1 MSVRKQQL
9 LKQHR
14 RNKRM
19 AMLVIV
25 LGLVLLGFIAP
36 LWLLPLAIVVLWIV
50 HEAWF
55 ADHLFYAPQ
64 DDYQYRFPEAIE
76 PYELVIVDGRLKLNS
91 NTELALEQS
100 TLIAQ
105 VQLKSSWLG
114 RWFDPGVL
122 LGHDQQTFER
132 AAQGIRYLNLTGQA
146 AALLAEGLRIR
157 GRFCTLA
164 NTVQLYV
171 FDQPSPVAENIM
183 ILAPHADDAELA
195 AFGLYSSADKVSI
208 VTLTQGEI
216 EAEHYQRLGL
226 TAQQA
231 AQLKGRLRSWDS
243 MAIPLWGGVPQAN
256 CVQLGY
262 YCMQLPVM
270 AQQPD
275 MAFGSKQS
283 GETDIRSA
291 REHNCIK
298 LPADNNGAPTWTNLV
313 ADLAACLMHF
323 KPSVVV
329 MPHPEID
336 PHADHIATTQAFFQ
350 ALQQSDWRPKRLFL
364 YANHLHDNDRW
375 PMGHANTGV
384 ALPPAMVELPADD
397 LFSYVLS
404 DAQQL
409 DKAMALLMQ
418 HDLQPPQPF
427 KKRLRRMI
435 QQVLTGRRWPKTGDN
450 EFLRKAVRKHEVFW
464 VREL

>member
-14 RNKRM
+14 RNKRV
-19 AMLVIV
+19 AMLVI
-25 LGLVLLGFIAP
+25 LAGLVLLSLTAP
-36 LWLLPLAIVVLWIV
+36 LWVLPLVLVVLWVV

-76 PYELVIVDGRLKLNS
+76 PYELLIVDGRLTLDPS
-91 NTELALEQS
+91 TEVDLEQS
-100 TLIAQ
+100 TLIAK
-105 VQLKSSWLG
+105 VQINSSWLG

-122 LGHDQQTFER
+122 LGNDQQTFER

-171 FDQPSPVAENIM
+171 FDQPRPVAENIV

-208 VTLTQGEI
+208 ITLTQGEI

-226 TAQQA
+226 SAQQA

-275 MAFGSKQS
+275 VAFGSKQS

-313 ADLAACLMHF
+313 A
-323 KPSVVV
+323 
-329 MPHPEID
+329 
-336 PHADHIATTQAFFQ
+336 
-350 ALQQSDWRPKRLFL
+350 
-364 YANHLHDNDRW
+364 
-375 PMGHANTGV
+375 
-384 ALPPAMVELPADD
+384 
-397 LFSYVLS
+397 
-404 DAQQL
+404 
-409 DKAMALLMQ
+409 
-418 HDLQPPQPF
+418 
-427 KKRLRRMI
+427 
-435 QQVLTGRRWPKTGDN
+435 
-450 EFLRKAVRKHEVFW
+450 
-464 VREL
+464 